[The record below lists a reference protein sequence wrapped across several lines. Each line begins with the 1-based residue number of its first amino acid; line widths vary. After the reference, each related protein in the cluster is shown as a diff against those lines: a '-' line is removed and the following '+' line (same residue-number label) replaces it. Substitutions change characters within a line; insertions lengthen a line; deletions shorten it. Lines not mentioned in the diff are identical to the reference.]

1 MRAKPTCVLYS
12 KDGDTGKINID
23 NAEGPGTMPAVHQ
36 GTKGMIAYR
45 DNDSTGSSGAGN
57 NIAFHATANAEL

>member
-1 MRAKPTCVLYS
+1 
-12 KDGDTGKINID
+12 
-23 NAEGPGTMPAVHQ
+23 MPAVHQ